1 MRTLIPTAGLLSAHS
16 FDCVK
21 ACLKADGH
29 PLLSTLMYEW
39 VFEADEKRRRE
50 IDAIVEGAIWSTM
63 HKWA

>member
-1 MRTLIPTAGLLSAHS
+1 MRSMIPTAGLTPPHA
-16 FDCVK
+16 FACVR

-29 PLLSTLMYEW
+29 PLLSALMHEW

-50 IDAIVEGAIWSTM
+50 INAIVEGAIWSTM